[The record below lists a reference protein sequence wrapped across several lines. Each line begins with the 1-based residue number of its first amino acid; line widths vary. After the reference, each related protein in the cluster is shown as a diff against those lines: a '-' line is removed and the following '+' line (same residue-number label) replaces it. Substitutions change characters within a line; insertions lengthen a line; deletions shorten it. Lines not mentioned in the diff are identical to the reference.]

1 MINIKQ
7 ILKVNMITFE
17 NVLEIVSQLPREQQ
31 EMLLEIVRK
40 RMIETRRQEIMAEC
54 QEALTEYRTGK
65 LQAMSATQAIAD
77 LRHYLQDNEDE

>member
-1 MINIKQ
+1 
-7 ILKVNMITFE
+7 MITFE
-17 NVLEIVSQLPREQQ
+17 NVLEIVSKLPREQQ

-54 QEALTEYRTGK
+54 QEALAEYRMGK